1 MPNNHTDDY
10 SVGRGR
16 PLRWVVVA
24 AVLMIVAGAVVAI
37 DHGFSWRTSVHIFEA
52 YLTEPD
58 QIMVTVATCQGD
70 PVVDILEE
78 RSEHVRMRV
87 TSTRTFGGEGRNDCL
102 DSVTVRLST
111 PLASRPLIDATTGDQ
126 LVVQDGTA
134 DSAGMLRQHATASGC
149 ASWREVLHI
158 AFNAGRPIR
167 VNLLS

>member
-1 MPNNHTDDY
+1 MPNNQTDDY

-24 AVLMIVAGAVVAI
+24 AFLVIVAGAVVAI

-78 RSEHVRMRV
+78 HSEHVRMRV

-134 DSAGMLRQHATASGC
+134 D
-149 ASWREVLHI
+149 
-158 AFNAGRPIR
+158 
-167 VNLLS
+167 